1 MKELVFT
8 RRFERDFRRLKKRLP
23 ARLLDYETL
32 EYLFELLQ
40 SGTALPE
47 AFQEHPLR
55 GDLAGFFE
63 CHIDAD
69 CLLIYRVTRSRVV
82 FHRIGTHGELFRS
95 IGRRG

>member
-8 RRFERDFRRLKKRLP
+8 RRFERDFRRLKKRFPLQP
-23 ARLLDYETL
+23 LDYETL

-47 AFQEHPLR
+47 AFREHRLR

-82 FHRIGTHGELFRS
+82 FHRIGRHRELFRS
-95 IGRRG
+95 SRMRG

>member
-23 ARLLDYETL
+23 PPLVDYETL

-40 SGTALPE
+40 SGSELPE

-55 GDLAGFFE
+55 GDLAGLFE

-69 CLLIYRVTRSRVV
+69 CLLIYRVMSSRVV

-95 IGRRG
+95 SRGRG